1 MKMFMKS
8 LFFIPVFCAFILCP
22 GFAQS
27 GKIDAEELLKRS
39 DASRSGWDSYSVVTI
54 IKNYENND
62 LKDEGKFEVFNKGDN
77 KSLVKFL
84 NADEKGEYLL
94 VVDDA
99 MWIYMPNTR
108 RPIRITPMQRLMGNA
123 SNGDLARSRYYG
135 DYSAKYLRDETVFG
149 VPCHVLE
156 LNAKS
161 EGATY
166 HRIEYWISKEGA
178 RPQKSEIYL
187 SSGKHYKSIRYDKY
201 SPVAGRTILTQLTIT
216 EGLQPNRKTI
226 MLFSEYKPTAIP
238 DRYFHKDNLEQ
249 MK

>member
-1 MKMFMKS
+1 MFLLPIIFF
-8 LFFIPVFCAFILCP
+8 LFQVQ
-22 GFAQS
+22 GFSQA
-27 GKIDAEELLKRS
+27 GKANAEELLKRS
-39 DASRSGWDSYSVVTI
+39 DESRSGWDSYTVVTI
-54 IKNYENND
+54 IKNYENNA

-77 KSLVKFL
+77 KTLVKFL

-99 MWIYMPNTR
+99 MWMYMPNTK

-123 SNGDLARSRYYG
+123 SNGDVARTRYYG
-135 DYSAKYLRDETVFG
+135 DYSAKLLREEQVNGTA
-149 VPCHVLE
+149 CYVLE
-156 LNAKS
+156 LTAKTD
-161 EGATY
+161 GATY
-166 HRIEYWISKEGA
+166 HRIEYWIAKENA
-178 RPQKSEIYL
+178 RPVKSEIYL

-201 SPVAGRTILTQLTIT
+201 GSASGKTLLTQMTIT

-249 MK
+249 LK